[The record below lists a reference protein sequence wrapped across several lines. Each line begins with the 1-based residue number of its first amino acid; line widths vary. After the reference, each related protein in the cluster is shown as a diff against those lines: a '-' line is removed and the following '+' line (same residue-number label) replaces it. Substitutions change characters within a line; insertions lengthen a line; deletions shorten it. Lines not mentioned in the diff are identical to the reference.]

1 MSYRTENKFI
11 LSKKKLFEFKQWLNQ
26 NRYSILF
33 EKRIVNSIYFDSKNF
48 MIYKDSIEGT
58 TPRKKIRI
66 RTYSEFFFHKNNK
79 FNLEIKISS
88 TEGRYKKTKE
98 LNDKIDT
105 FLIGYNDNQYGMC
118 FPVLNVSYEREYF
131 IKDNS
136 RITIDTNIKYSNIN
150 GKVKNNYSYHED
162 NYVVEN
168 KLTNNDKNEILE
180 FFPFS
185 NARFSKYCNGI
196 EKVYSKI

>member
-1 MSYRTENKFI
+1 MSFRTENKFI

-33 EKRIVNSIYFDSKNF
+33 EKRYINSIYFDSKNF

-98 LNDKIDT
+98 LNNKIDN
-105 FLIGYNDNQYGMC
+105 FLIGYSDNQYGMC

-131 IKDNS
+131 IRDNS
-136 RITIDTNIKYSNIN
+136 RITIDTNIKYSSIN
-150 GKVKNNYSYHED
+150 GKVKNNYSYYDD

-168 KLTNNDKNEILE
+168 KLTNNDKNEMLE

-185 NARFSKYCNGI
+185 QARFSKYCNGI

>member
-1 MSYRTENKFI
+1 MSFRTENKFI
-11 LSKKKLFEFKQWLNQ
+11 LSKKKLFEFKKWLNQ
-26 NRYSILF
+26 NSYSILF
-33 EKRIVNSIYFDSKNF
+33 KKRHINSIYFDSKNF
-48 MIYKDSIEGT
+48 MIYKDSLEGT

-66 RTYSEFFFHKNNK
+66 RTYSEFFYDKNNK

-98 LNDKIDT
+98 IKDGINT
-105 FLIGYNDNQYGMC
+105 FLNGYNDNQYGMC

-131 IKDNS
+131 IRNNS
-136 RITIDTNIKYSNIN
+136 RITIDTNIKYFSIN
-150 GKVKNNYSYHED
+150 GKVKSNYCYYED

-168 KLTNNDKNEILE
+168 KLTNNDRNEMLE

-185 NARFSKYCNGI
+185 QARFSKYCNGI
-196 EKVYSKI
+196 EKVYSKF

>member
-1 MSYRTENKFI
+1 MSFRTENKFI
-11 LSKKKLFEFKQWLNQ
+11 LSKKKLFVFKQWLNQ
-26 NRYSILF
+26 NKYSILF
-33 EKRIVNSIYFDSKNF
+33 EKRYINSIYFDSKNF
-48 MIYKDSIEGT
+48 MIYRDSIEGT

-66 RTYSEFFFHKNNK
+66 RTYSDFFFHKNNK

-98 LNDKIDT
+98 LNDGINT

-118 FPVLNVSYEREYF
+118 FPVLNVTYEREYF
-131 IKDNS
+131 IRDNS
-136 RITIDTNIKYSNIN
+136 RITIDTNIKYSSIN
-150 GKVKNNYSYHED
+150 GRVKSNYSYYED

-168 KLTNNDKNEILE
+168 KLTNNDKNEMLE

-185 NARFSKYCNGI
+185 QGRFSKYCNGI
-196 EKVYSKI
+196 EKVYSGI

>member
-1 MSYRTENKFI
+1 MSFRTENKFI

-33 EKRIVNSIYFDSKNF
+33 EKRYINSIYFDSKNF

-98 LNDKIDT
+98 LNNKIDN
-105 FLIGYNDNQYGMC
+105 FLIGYSDNQYGMC

-131 IKDNS
+131 IRDNS
-136 RITIDTNIKYSNIN
+136 RITIDTNIKYSSIN
-150 GKVKNNYSYHED
+150 GKVKNNYSYYDD

-168 KLTNNDKNEILE
+168 KLTNNDKNEMLE

-185 NARFSKYCNGI
+185 QARFSKYCNGI
-196 EKVYSKI
+196 EKVYPEI

>member
-1 MSYRTENKFI
+1 MSFRTENKFI

-33 EKRIVNSIYFDSKNF
+33 EKRYINSIYFDSKNF

-88 TEGRYKKTKE
+88 TEGRYKKTKK
-98 LNDKIDT
+98 LNDEINT
-105 FLIGYNDNQYGMC
+105 FLAGYNDAQYGIC

-131 IKDNS
+131 IRDNS
-136 RITIDTNIKYSNIN
+136 RVTIDTNIKYSGVN
-150 GKVKNNYSYHED
+150 GRIKNNYSYNED

-168 KLTNNDKNEILE
+168 KLTHNDDNEILK

-185 NARFSKYCNGI
+185 QTRFSKYCNGI
-196 EKVYSKI
+196 EKVYSEI